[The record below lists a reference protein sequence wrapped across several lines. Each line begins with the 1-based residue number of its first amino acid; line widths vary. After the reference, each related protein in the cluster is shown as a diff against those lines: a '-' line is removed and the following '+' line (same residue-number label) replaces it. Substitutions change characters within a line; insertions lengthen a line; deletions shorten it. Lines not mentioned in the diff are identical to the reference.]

1 MPAMHMT
8 SINQAAGTVVGTVVG
23 TAAGP
28 HRWFAPRDT
37 LDTVAAD
44 TLTGCIATGV
54 RVLRR

>member
-8 SINQAAGTVVGTVVG
+8 SINQAAGTVVG